1 MPNNKRFSLRA
12 KVLDGLLRKEGGVSM
27 REILRIVN
35 RVLAMYGI
43 SPVSKETI
51 SRDILALEN
60 GYHKVIVTSR
70 DKRDKRIIR
79 YRYEDSSFSIF
90 NTPLTDREIKEIK
103 GLFDVLSSINGFPQC
118 DWMNELCARFD
129 VATEINGRKVVQFE
143 ESCSK
148 LGMEWFSKI
157 FHTILDQKAAVI
169 TYQRFG
175 YEKRRHT
182 VFLREI
188 KYVPSRLKANLVD
201 EDGNRYQGVDEYV
214 GVVLRGTPGH
224 TYHYEIGEHDYTQGA
239 EGQWL
244 MDDAMAY
251 SGASFEANLMAGDA
265 NDEFY
270 VHKTVIDEGG
280 NEIVNYG
287 LNNNRFKVYN
297 KDGWL
302 MYNKSY
308 LQLPRSVSDAI
319 ERNKDAESE
328 DFADLTFV
336 FENADGTTDK
346 VSAVEFTRNAESD
359 IFYNPHGQRVKG
371 DAKGIVIHDGRKVV
385 NK

>member
-1 MPNNKRFSLRA
+1 MIFSLQSLVGLKRAFTNHLNIFIMPNNKRFSLRA

-129 VATEINGRKVVQFE
+129 VATEINGHKVVQFE

-157 FHTILDQKAAVI
+157 FHTILRQKAASI

-175 YEKRRHT
+175 HKKRKHK
-182 VFLREI
+182 VFPYYIKQHRGRWYLVGCCSSHPGSLSPFSLDRLLSFDEEPELEYVPIGIDIDEYYKDVVGITRPDNGTPITIRFQVNARELPYLTTSPIHHSQVVEEENEEGAILSIHVIPTPELLMWFLSLGDNVKILTECQLRED
-188 KYVPSRLKANLVD
+188 LV
-201 EDGNRYQGVDEYV
+201 EKCNKIVRM
-214 GVVLRGTPGH
+214 
-224 TYHYEIGEHDYTQGA
+224 YESST
-239 EGQWL
+239 
-244 MDDAMAY
+244 
-251 SGASFEANLMAGDA
+251 
-265 NDEFY
+265 
-270 VHKTVIDEGG
+270 
-280 NEIVNYG
+280 
-287 LNNNRFKVYN
+287 
-297 KDGWL
+297 
-302 MYNKSY
+302 
-308 LQLPRSVSDAI
+308 
-319 ERNKDAESE
+319 
-328 DFADLTFV
+328 
-336 FENADGTTDK
+336 
-346 VSAVEFTRNAESD
+346 
-359 IFYNPHGQRVKG
+359 
-371 DAKGIVIHDGRKVV
+371 
-385 NK
+385 